1 MSRRLVRQ
9 CTLPAA
15 ASTFLDACSTTA
27 CTTRT
32 TTGCG
37 GAGARCGCVTTA
49 RAGSSPSRGRCLS
62 GPIKSREEIETTVGD
77 PDVAERVVTSLGYH
91 RRFRA
96 QKYREEYRV
105 GDAHVA
111 VDETPM
117 GVFVEIEATPETID
131 GVASALGR
139 SPADYRLES
148 YPALWAAWCR
158 AHGRAFG
165 DMLFDPP
172 VHP

>member
-1 MSRRLVRQ
+1 MHAAGGRLDVSRRLLDDRLYDTADDGLRRRGCALRVRH
-9 CTLPAA
+9 
-15 ASTFLDACSTTA
+15 D
-27 CTTRT
+27 
-32 TTGCG
+32 
-37 GAGARCGCVTTA
+37 GARGFITFK
-49 RAGSSPSRGRCLS
+49 
-62 GPIKSREEIETTVGD
+62 GPLLPGPVKSREEIETTVGD

-96 QKYREEYRV
+96 QKHREEYRV